1 MDYYGYDAPPSLSFK
16 VAAGGAVYRCTL
28 QCVAAAAAA
37 RRLGSGSQKSG
48 STSPRD
54 GAAAARAD
62 FVRLRS
68 CCVEAFFTR
77 AWMEHGDIVQCEG

>member
-1 MDYYGYDAPPSLSFK
+1 MDYYGYDAPPNLSFK
-16 VAAGGAVYRCTL
+16 VAAARRT
-28 QCVAAAAAA
+28 AA
-37 RRLGSGSQKSG
+37 RYTALQRPRGGGSQKSG
-48 STSPRD
+48 STSPRR
-54 GAAAARAD
+54 GVAAARAD